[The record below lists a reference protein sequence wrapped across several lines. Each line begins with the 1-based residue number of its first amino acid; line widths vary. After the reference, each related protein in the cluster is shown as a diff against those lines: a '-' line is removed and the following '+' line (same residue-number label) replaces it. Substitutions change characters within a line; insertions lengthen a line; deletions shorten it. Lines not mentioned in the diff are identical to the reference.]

1 MGFSA
6 LTTTDWVIA
15 SATLLGPILA
25 VQAQKWVERA
35 RETRGRKLW
44 VFHTLM
50 ATRGARLHADHVRA
64 LNMIDLTF
72 YGPVKFG
79 RTWRSKKDQAIL
91 DCWKEY
97 LDHLGDPA
105 NLAPQNPEAVSA
117 RRDELFVNLLFTM
130 GKALGYEFDRV
141 LLKKGGY
148 SPMAHGQNEESIQ
161 ALIAAAVQVFQGK
174 SSIKI
179 APDLGKA
186 ADRGQN

>member
-1 MGFSA
+1 MDFSK
-6 LTTTDWVIA
+6 LTITDWVIA

-72 YGPVKFG
+72 YGPVRLG
-79 RTWRSKKDQAIL
+79 RAWRPKRDQAVL
-91 DCWKEY
+91 DSWKEY

-105 NLAPQNPEAVSA
+105 HITPNNPDAIFA
-117 RRDELFVNLLFTM
+117 QRDELFVNLLFTM
-130 GKALGYEFDRV
+130 GKSLGYEFDRV
-141 LLKKGGY
+141 QLKRGGY
-148 SPMAHGQNEESIQ
+148 SPMAHGQHEESMQ
-161 ALIAAAVQVFQGK
+161 NLVAAATDVFQGNRALK
-174 SSIKI
+174 VVPAVHA
-179 APDLGKA
+179 APHPA
-186 ADRGQN
+186 P